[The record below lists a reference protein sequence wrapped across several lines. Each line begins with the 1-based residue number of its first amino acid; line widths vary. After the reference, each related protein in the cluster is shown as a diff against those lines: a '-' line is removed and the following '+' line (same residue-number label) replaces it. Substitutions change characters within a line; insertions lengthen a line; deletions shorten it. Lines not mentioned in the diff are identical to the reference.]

1 MADILPART
10 ILTGQVSTKLW
21 ADPTIEDGFIP
32 GTSVRRGLRLRFPED
47 ELDGMGGWGL
57 AHM

>member
-21 ADPTIEDGFIP
+21 ADPNEEA
-32 GTSVRRGLRLRFPED
+32 RRFHAAIGHVGIQYPL
-47 ELDGMGGWGL
+47 G
-57 AHM
+57 